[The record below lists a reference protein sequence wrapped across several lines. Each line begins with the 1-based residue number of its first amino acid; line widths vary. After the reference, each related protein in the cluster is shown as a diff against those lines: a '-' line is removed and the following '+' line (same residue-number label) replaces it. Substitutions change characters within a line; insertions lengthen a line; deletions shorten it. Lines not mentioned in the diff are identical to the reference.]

1 MVLERIL
8 VLIRNVLQVPADPD
22 AERRP
27 DNDAS
32 VHDQVGS
39 VVTLQHTIQQSLDKM
54 FHHTE
59 LYLGIIFFN
68 FPARSCGLFTSQ
80 AWWISSFT

>member
-32 VHDQVGS
+32 VHDQVS
-39 VVTLQHTIQQSLDKM
+39 EFVSCATISAK
-54 FHHTE
+54 
-59 LYLGIIFFN
+59 
-68 FPARSCGLFTSQ
+68 AFTNVC
-80 AWWISSFT
+80 WGF